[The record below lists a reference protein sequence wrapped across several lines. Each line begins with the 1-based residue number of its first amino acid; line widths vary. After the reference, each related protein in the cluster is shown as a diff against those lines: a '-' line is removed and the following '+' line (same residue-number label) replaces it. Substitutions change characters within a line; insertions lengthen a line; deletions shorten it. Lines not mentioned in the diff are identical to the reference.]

1 MPLQNCSQTHTLLC
15 DVTRET
21 SILSLI
27 PHPHLPFLFG
37 IHTRSRPYKIITQLH
52 SLHDPYQ
59 QLLWT
64 KQFQTKEPSMWL
76 TLTSQMLEAVRYLH
90 DEVQLINNDIKS
102 NNILLTH
109 SFISKSSM
117 VQIVIVDFGKCTKIE
132 NRRSFKLSQME
143 IAEYMRMYPYMA
155 QELIEGIANE
165 SPQTDIIYTVQVVLY
180 CQFMTVKF
188 STLTTRNT
196 EVLPIATEP

>member
-1 MPLQNCSQTHTLLC
+1 ML
-15 DVTRET
+15 
-21 SILSLI
+21 
-27 PHPHLPFLFG
+27 
-37 IHTRSRPYKIITQLH
+37 
-52 SLHDPYQ
+52 
-59 QLLWT
+59 
-64 KQFQTKEPSMWL
+64 L
-76 TLTSQMLEAVRYLH
+76 TLTSQMLEAARHLH

-102 NNILLTH
+102 NSILLTH
-109 SFISKSSM
+109 SFVSKSSM

-132 NRRSFKLSQME
+132 NRRSFKLSQTE
-143 IAEYMRMYPYMA
+143 KAEYKRMYPYMA

-196 EVLPIATEP
+196 EALPTNCFIVQINTTSWTPNCKKGPSRPSIIIIIIVLTFSMTSVPHHATMHNMCLSYSPL

>member
-1 MPLQNCSQTHTLLC
+1 
-15 DVTRET
+15 
-21 SILSLI
+21 
-27 PHPHLPFLFG
+27 
-37 IHTRSRPYKIITQLH
+37 
-52 SLHDPYQ
+52 
-59 QLLWT
+59 
-64 KQFQTKEPSMWL
+64 MWL
-76 TLTSQMLEAVRYLH
+76 TLTSQMLEAARYLH

-102 NNILLTH
+102 NSILLTH
-109 SFISKSSM
+109 SFVSKSSM

-143 IAEYMRMYPYMA
+143 KAENMRMYPYMA

-165 SPQTDIIYTVQVVLY
+165 SPQTDIIYTAQVVLY

-196 EVLPIATEP
+196 EVLPTYWFIAQISTTSCTSNCKKGPSRPSIIIIIIVYINFHHDFGSPSCTLCICVYLILLYNDNSY